1 MNLTD
6 RIYVAVHL
14 ALTVLVCARA
24 QHFTQWPW
32 YVAWNALAI
41 AAIIVLAR
49 KQHDGAYWEFAHDW
63 LPALFFI
70 TVFEAVSF
78 LSLGLRGEWQN
89 SHLIA
94 FEAGLFAVP
103 PAVWLQRYSALW
115 FTELLEFGYF
125 SFYPLYPAVA
135 GVLWAWRRRP
145 RFAGSFRRMTDALS
159 VGYVVCYA
167 TYLLFPTRSPSHNVG
182 QAAAAITPAQTAG
195 PFHILVRLIQGR
207 AGVRGNAFPSSHVML
222 AFVVMVFCFRY
233 FPRVAPW
240 LLICVLLMCV
250 GAVYDGYHYA
260 IDVLAGALLGVTVG
274 ALFRSSNPAPKRARP
289 SRR

>member
-1 MNLTD
+1 M
-6 RIYVAVHL
+6 
-14 ALTVLVCARA
+14 
-24 QHFTQWPW
+24 
-32 YVAWNALAI
+32 
-41 AAIIVLAR
+41 
-49 KQHDGAYWEFAHDW
+49 
-63 LPALFFI
+63 
-70 TVFEAVSF
+70 
-78 LSLGLRGEWQN
+78 
-89 SHLIA
+89 
-94 FEAGLFAVP
+94 
-103 PAVWLQRYSALW
+103 
-115 FTELLEFGYF
+115 
-125 SFYPLYPAVA
+125 
-135 GVLWAWRRRP
+135 
-145 RFAGSFRRMTDALS
+145 
-159 VGYVVCYA
+159 
-167 TYLLFPTRSPSHNVG
+167 G

>member
-24 QHFTQWPW
+24 QHFTHWPW

-145 RFAGSFRRMTDALS
+145 RFAGGF
-159 VGYVVCYA
+159 
-167 TYLLFPTRSPSHNVG
+167 
-182 QAAAAITPAQTAG
+182 
-195 PFHILVRLIQGR
+195 RLIQGR